1 MSPKKQ
7 KTFSSAKEV
16 FKNYFPNTSK
26 DKSDF
31 SDERYGRTDYDF
43 PKRLADNFRS
53 AIEGKRGR

>member
-1 MSPKKQ
+1 MSSRKP

-16 FKNYFPNTSK
+16 FRSYFPNTATGKTSV
-26 DKSDF
+26 

-43 PKRLADNFRS
+43 PRRLANSFRS